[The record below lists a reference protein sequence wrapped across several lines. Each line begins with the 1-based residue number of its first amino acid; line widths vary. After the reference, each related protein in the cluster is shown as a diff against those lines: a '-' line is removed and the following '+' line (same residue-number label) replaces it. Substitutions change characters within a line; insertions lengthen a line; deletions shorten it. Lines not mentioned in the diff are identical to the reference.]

1 VTRVLSMVAGLCA
14 AVLLAACAR
23 PTYSFVTNADDHVY
37 FKVPA
42 AWSKIDKG
50 ALDKVSVLG
59 LDPSA
64 AAALRAQ
71 TWSVAFEAGDKPSVS
86 DIFSAQTTR
95 SPIVFARVIRAGN
108 GSTPTVTLDTLRD
121 LFLPV
126 SDSAR
131 LAALAAGQQL
141 AGFHLVTD
149 KVVKGEGGLRGVHE
163 VFRYTSQGVP
173 QTFDST
179 AFVNKDASRV
189 YALLVRCT
197 QTCYADR
204 HGELAS
210 IVRSFTVKS
219 GP

>member
-1 VTRVLSMVAGLCA
+1 VTRLLSMVAGLCA
-14 AVLLAACAR
+14 TALLAACAR

-42 AWSKIDKG
+42 GYQKIDKG
-50 ALDKVSVLG
+50 ELDKVAVLG
-59 LDPSA
+59 MDASS

-71 TWSVAFEAGDKPSVS
+71 TWSVAFEAKDKPLVT
-86 DIFSAQTTR
+86 DVFSSQTAR

-108 GSTPTVTLDTLRD
+108 GETPTVTLDTLRN

-131 LAALAAGQQL
+131 AAALAAGQQL
-141 AGFHLVTD
+141 AGFHSVTD
-149 KVVKGEGGLRGVHE
+149 EVLTRKGGMTGVHE
-163 VFRYTSQGVP
+163 VFRYTSGGVP

-179 AFVNKDASRV
+179 AFMTKNASRV

-204 HGELAS
+204 HGELVS